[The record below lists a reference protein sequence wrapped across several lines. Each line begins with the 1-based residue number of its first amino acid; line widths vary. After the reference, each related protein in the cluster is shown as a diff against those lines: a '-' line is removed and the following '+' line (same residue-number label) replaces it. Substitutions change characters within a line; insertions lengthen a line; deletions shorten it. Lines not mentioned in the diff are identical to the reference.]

1 MVTASMV
8 KWSFSGLKQYLN
20 CAKQYQEVKVL
31 KNFAVKETEQM
42 RYGTDVHQALEDY
55 GRDRKTLPLNYQRFK
70 TVVDPLLAIQGDKY
84 FEYEMALT
92 RDKRPCKFDADEY
105 WVRGIAD
112 LLIVDGDTAFVVD
125 YKTGSNKYPEPKQLK
140 LMALMVFEHFPKVQ
154 TVKAGL
160 LFLLH
165 NSFMPEEY
173 NRANQ
178 ISYWIDF
185 AGDLTRLE
193 LSAKTNHWPPNP
205 SGLCG
210 WCPVNTCAFH
220 KDRADE

>member
-1 MVTASMV
+1 MI

-31 KNFAVKETEQM
+31 KNFIVQETAQM
-42 RYGTDVHQALEDY
+42 KYGTDVHQALEDY
-55 GRDRKTLPLNYQRFK
+55 GKDGKVLPLNYQRFK
-70 TVVDPLLAIQGDKY
+70 PIVDPLLSIDGDKY
-84 FEYEMALT
+84 FEHEMALT
-92 RDKRPCKFDADEY
+92 SDKTPTGFFSDNY

-112 LLIVDGDTAFVVD
+112 LLIVDGDMAYVVD

-140 LMALMVFEHFPKVQ
+140 LMALMVFAHFPKVQ

-173 NRANQ
+173 TRDKQNA
-178 ISYWIDF
+178 YWADF
-185 AGDLTRLE
+185 LGDLTRLE
-193 LSAKTNHWPPNP
+193 LSVKTSHWPPNP
-205 SGLCG
+205 SGLCS

-220 KDRADE
+220 KEKA

>member
-1 MVTASMV
+1 MI

-31 KNFAVKETEQM
+31 RNFVVKETEQM

-55 GRDRKTLPLNYQRFK
+55 GKNGKILPLNYQRFK
-70 TVVDPLLAIQGDKY
+70 PIVDHLFAIDGDKY

-92 RDKRPCKFDADEY
+92 ADKKTCGFASPEY

-140 LMALMVFEHFPKVQ
+140 LMALMTFVHFPKVK

-173 NRANQ
+173 TRDKIN
-178 ISYWIDF
+178 SYWADF

-193 LSAKTNHWPPNP
+193 LSVKTNHWPPNP

-210 WCPVNTCAFH
+210 WCPVNTCTFH